1 MITKFLLSMIA
12 LIFLKYQCNCETPE
26 SVSRNFKKAAVCAG
40 VDECAEIGLSILKK
54 GGTAV
59 DSAIATMI
67 CNGLIH
73 MHIAGYGGGFFMTIY
88 QSDTKKVS
96 FLNAKEKSPKET
108 SEYSYKQLPL
118 DEKTGLR
125 IAVPGEIAGY
135 AKAHEKFGK
144 IPWSDLFQPTID
156 LCKKG
161 FKITKTLHDALEK
174 SQSDI
179 ENDET
184 LRELFMDKETNSQS
198 LKREGDLVK
207 PTALCETLVTIA
219 SKGAGEFYNG
229 TLAKTIVEDLQSQSS
244 IITEDDFSDYEA
256 EWLEPLSIKLSND
269 LTLHTSSVPSSG
281 GLLTLI
287 MNILNEFN
295 FTPNSLNG
303 TDNTSLTYH
312 KIMES
317 FKWSFPQKYKLG
329 DSKFSKKILDLLVNE
344 FTSKDYAKSIKK
356 KINEKKTSN
365 KESDYGGK
373 ESVEDQGTAQ
383 VSVID
388 SNGNAVSAT
397 SSINAPFGSG
407 IVSKRT
413 GLIFN
418 NAMDGFWTP
427 TVTGPTGGEETQDG
441 NRIDAQKKPLSSMLP
456 TIITDSNGDVKVVI
470 GGTGGTKIITS
481 VSFVLARY
489 LWMGEDMKTAID
501 ADRIHYQDIIMRV
514 GAEKMD
520 DVVQNLKRKYGH
532 RVVLLKEPHSA
543 ICSLSKENGVIN
555 GVADGRRGGNVA
567 GIDE

>member
-1 MITKFLLSMIA
+1 MITKFLLSIIA
-12 LIFLKYQCNCETPE
+12 LIFLKYQCNCETTE

-40 VDECAEIGLSILKK
+40 ADECAEIGLSILKK

-67 CNGLIH
+67 CNGLVH

-96 FLNAKEKSPKET
+96 FLNAKEESPKET
-108 SEYSYKQLPL
+108 T
-118 DEKTGLR
+118 DGLR

-135 AKAHEKFGK
+135 AEAHKKFGSGK
-144 IPWSDLFQPTID
+144 ISWSELFQPTID
-156 LCKKG
+156 LCKNG

-184 LRELFMDKETNSQS
+184 LRELFMDNKTNSQS
-198 LKREGDLVK
+198 LKREGQLVNQ
-207 PTALCETLVTIA
+207 TTLCKTLATIA
-219 SKGAGEFYNG
+219 LNGSSEFYNG
-229 TLAKTIVEDLQSQSS
+229 TLTKTIVDDLQKQDLP
-244 IITEDDFSDYEA
+244 T

-269 LTLHTSSVPSSG
+269 LTLHTSNVPSSG

-287 MNILNEFN
+287 MNILDEFN

-312 KIMES
+312 KIMET

-329 DSKFSKKILDLLVNE
+329 DSKFSKKIFDLLANE

-356 KINEKKTSN
+356 KINETKTSN
-365 KESDYGGK
+365 TESDYGGK
-373 ESVEDQGTAQ
+373 ESVNDQGTAQ

-388 SNGNAVSAT
+388 SKGNAVSAT

-407 IVSKRT
+407 IVSKST

-418 NAMDGFWTP
+418 NAMDAFWTP
-427 TVTGPTGGEETQDG
+427 TVTGPTGGEESQDG

-456 TIITDSNGDVKVVI
+456 TIITDSKGDVKVVI

-489 LWMGEDMKTAID
+489 LWMGENMKTAID
-501 ADRIHYQDIIMRV
+501 ANRIHYQDIVMKV
-514 GAEKMD
+514 GTEKMD
-520 DVVQNLKRKYGH
+520 NVAQKLKKNYGH

-543 ICSLSKENGVIN
+543 ICSLSKENGIIN
-555 GVADGRRGGNVA
+555 GVADGRRGGNVT
-567 GIDE
+567 GE